1 MLAFKVKSN
10 KLIFSSVIKTTM
22 TVRLKN
28 MKSEEKSKNKD
39 VDAEDDILDKV
50 GDVNNAISSKQID
63 FAPTSYKSRD

>member
-1 MLAFKVKSN
+1 
-10 KLIFSSVIKTTM
+10 M

-39 VDAEDDILDKV
+39 VDAEDVILDKV